1 MVSSETRSWVPVFH
15 AGPHCFLL
23 LATEN
28 GHIMSCQFSNASCIT
43 WQACVVML
51 IIKTSFE
58 VKPKSILK
66 TMPLIDINKL
76 LDEPMINPD
85 KVYKVI
91 NLVIKHLND
100 RTILSMIKPITTEH
114 KPLKYSVLPQ
124 CVPLP
129 LPHPAWMRSLA
140 DCRHSLIN

>member
-1 MVSSETRSWVPVFH
+1 
-15 AGPHCFLL
+15 
-23 LATEN
+23 
-28 GHIMSCQFSNASCIT
+28 
-43 WQACVVML
+43 
-51 IIKTSFE
+51 
-58 VKPKSILK
+58 
-66 TMPLIDINKL
+66 MPLIDINKL

-140 DCRHSLIN
+140 DCRHSLINWLIKWLDDNCHHIGSGNINTILV